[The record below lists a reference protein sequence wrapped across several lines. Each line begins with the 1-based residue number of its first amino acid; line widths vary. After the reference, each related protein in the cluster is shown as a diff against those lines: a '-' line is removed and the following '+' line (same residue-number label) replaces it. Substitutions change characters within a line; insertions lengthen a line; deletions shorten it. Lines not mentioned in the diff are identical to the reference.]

1 MVLLGEA
8 QRRAY
13 AERTLQSLPGA
24 FVRRLND
31 TGRAAFP
38 PVLAALRFIAPIGLL
53 FAGGAGAVALASVV
67 LLILLHM
74 TMPHD
79 SSWVVYYLDVFP
91 AITFGAVIALRRWL
105 DAAAR
110 STAVFSAFE
119 ARGAGVAMLFGL
131 GLIYCGQTLWAP
143 PRVGDHS
150 WMSREVFF
158 RSGIC
163 ALPPGPRIIFVKP
176 RPEASPHHS
185 LIDNDPRW
193 QTSDVWIVRSWEAQ
207 RNRALIE
214 SAPGRAAYIY
224 DENAGWFARMG
235 RDGVA
240 THEGVVNVLKVDREP
255 GQSYTCL

>member
-1 MVLLGEA
+1 
-8 QRRAY
+8 
-13 AERTLQSLPGA
+13 
-24 FVRRLND
+24 
-31 TGRAAFP
+31 
-38 PVLAALRFIAPIGLL
+38 
-53 FAGGAGAVALASVV
+53 
-67 LLILLHM
+67 
-74 TMPHD
+74 
-79 SSWVVYYLDVFP
+79 
-91 AITFGAVIALRRWL
+91 
-105 DAAAR
+105 
-110 STAVFSAFE
+110 
-119 ARGAGVAMLFGL
+119 
-131 GLIYCGQTLWAP
+131 
-143 PRVGDHS
+143 
-150 WMSREVFF
+150 MSREVFF